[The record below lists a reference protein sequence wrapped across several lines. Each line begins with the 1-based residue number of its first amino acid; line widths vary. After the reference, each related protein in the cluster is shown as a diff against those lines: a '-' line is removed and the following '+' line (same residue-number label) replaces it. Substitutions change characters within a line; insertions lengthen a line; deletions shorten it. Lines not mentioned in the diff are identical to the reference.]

1 MTTVD
6 IFWDVAIFVALD
18 MLLFLIIFAK
28 TDELYFNLKDNYD
41 EWQNLNWFGV
51 WFFTIFYWIAFLPVT
66 IIFLIIKL
74 FTVGR
79 K

>member
-1 MTTVD
+1 MITGD
-6 IFWDVAIFVALD
+6 IFGDVVILVALD
-18 MLLFLIIFAK
+18 MILFLIIFAK

-51 WFFTIFYWIAFLPVT
+51 WFFTIFYWIAFLPAT